1 MLTKTQSESLLRLI
15 WSSGALCNKKLV
27 SKQGHS
33 VVVKSVGL
41 ASNIDGVDFVDV
53 KIEIDGGDFL
63 GRVAIHDAAS
73 DWYRH
78 GHDKDPRCDSVAL
91 HVVGVA
97 DVGIMNINAMPVPVV
112 EVRYPKSLALAL
124 EDISYGRCQVA
135 ARNIPQHEKISAL
148 TRLYVERFERKSNDL
163 MQILDSVN
171 GSWHEAMYVY
181 LFGAMN
187 MGSAANKESLMRL
200 AREVPY
206 SVVMRESVDPVA
218 VDALLLGV
226 AGALAGE
233 PMDDYSYELKKR
245 FRTLQMKYSND
256 VINFSRWQNGN
267 LRPQNLPIRRLVH
280 LAHLIAKPEFTFE
293 SIMAL
298 TSGESARKMFDF
310 ELREYWRTHSSLA
323 VLTSHP
329 SGIGATAAEI
339 LVINF
344 IGPLMF
350 SYGRAI
356 GDQEL
361 CERALR
367 IVGEQQPE
375 DNRYVN
381 HWRSCGI
388 VPENALFSQAL
399 VQLSSAYCNSR
410 RCTECFI
417 GRRVFRELMVAEGLL
432 NARIR

>member
-1 MLTKTQSESLLRLI
+1 MLTKSQSESLLRFV

-27 SKQGHS
+27 STLGHS
-33 VVVKSVGL
+33 IEVKSVGL

-53 KIEIDGGDFL
+53 RIEIDGGNFL

-73 DWYRH
+73 DWYKH
-78 GHDKDPRCDSVAL
+78 GHDKDPKCDSVAL
-91 HVVGVA
+91 HIVGVA
-97 DVGIMNINAMPVPVV
+97 DVGIMNLNATPVPIV
-112 EVRYPKSLALAL
+112 EVRYPLSLAQAL
-124 EDISYGRCQVA
+124 VDMSYGRCQVA
-135 ARNIPQHEKISAL
+135 ARNIPDHEKINAL

-163 MQILDSVN
+163 MKILDSVN
-171 GSWHEAMYVY
+171 GSWHEAMHIY

-187 MGSAANKESLMRL
+187 MGSAANKESLMKL

-206 SVVMRESVDPVA
+206 SVLMRESVDPVS

-245 FRTLQMKYSND
+245 FRNLQMKYCND
-256 VINFSRWQNGN
+256 VINFSRWKNDN
-267 LRPQNLPIRRLVH
+267 LRPQNLPIRRLIH
-280 LAHLIAKPEFTFE
+280 LAHLIAKPDFSLEN
-293 SIMAL
+293 ILAL
-298 TSGESARKMFDF
+298 NSGEAARKVFSF
-310 ELREYWRTHSSLA
+310 ELRDYWRTHSSLA
-323 VLTSHP
+323 VLTNHP
-329 SGIGATAAEI
+329 SGIGTAAAEI

-350 SYGRAI
+350 SYGRAV

-399 VQLSSAYCNSR
+399 VQLSSAYCTTR

-417 GRRVFRELMVAEGLL
+417 GRRVFRELMIAEGLL